1 MTQPEDTIDAGGAI
15 TDLVFNEN
23 YKKGDFGGF
32 LAPRSEFQDLRW
44 FNLPKFS

>member
-23 YKKGDFGGF
+23 YKMRFWRFSSPKIGV
-32 LAPRSEFQDLRW
+32 PRSEVV
-44 FNLPKFS
+44 